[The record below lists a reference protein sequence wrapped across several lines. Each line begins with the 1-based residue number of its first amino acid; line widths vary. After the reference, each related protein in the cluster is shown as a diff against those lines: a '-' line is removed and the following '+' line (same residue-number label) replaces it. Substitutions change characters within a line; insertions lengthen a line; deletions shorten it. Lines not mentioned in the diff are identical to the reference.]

1 MRLRSGLWSLA
12 VAAALHLVAPVAAA
26 SAEPD
31 AAQADEAAAT
41 EAPSKKSP
49 RKSKAKAPDGAAAN
63 IATPPMWRIADDDT
77 EIILLG
83 TFHILPPDVQ
93 WRSPDL
99 GRAIDAAD
107 EIWFEAEVDTPA
119 AQAETLRI
127 LKTEGFLK
135 KGAKLSTLLDAD
147 DANKLEG
154 ITTSLDVPFAAIDL
168 MRPWQ
173 AFLVLSVELIKSKG
187 FDPSAGLEN
196 RLLSEGR
203 ARGRNFVFLESVR
216 QQLGF
221 FTKLQPEVEK
231 SLLTLTVRD
240 WEKQTEEFDKL
251 FVAWKVGD
259 TDAIDALMNQ
269 PMREETPEVYKVL
282 VVDRNKAWAA
292 RIRQALDSPG
302 RKLIAVG
309 AAHLVG
315 ADGVPAMLETE
326 GVLAPR
332 YGLAANDNAAPAD
345 AAPKA
350 GKKKKKKKEKT
361 ASGDEAAPVES
372 TETMEEPS
380 EPADAPEP
388 DAASSE
394 PESEPDGP
402 PPAGEVPDPL

>member
-12 VAAALHLVAPVAAA
+12 VAAALYLAAA
-26 SAEPD
+26 PAEAGAGPE
-31 AAQADEAAAT
+31 AALADEPAAL
-41 EAPSKKSP
+41 EAPPKKAP
-49 RKSKAKAPDGAAAN
+49 RRSKSKDAPGAAAAN

-93 WRSPDL
+93 WRSPEL

-107 EIWFEAEVDTPA
+107 EIWFEAEVDTPS

-135 KGAKLSTLLDAD
+135 KGAKLSTLLEAD
-147 DANKLEG
+147 DATRLEG
-154 ITTSLDVPFAAIDL
+154 IATSLDVPFAAVDV

-203 ARGRNFVFLESVR
+203 ARGRNFVFLESVPE
-216 QQLGF
+216 QLGF
-221 FTKLQPEVEK
+221 FTKLQPDVEK

-251 FVAWKVGD
+251 FIAWKAGD
-259 TDAIDALMNQ
+259 ADAIDALMNQ
-269 PMREETPEVYKVL
+269 TMREETPEVYKVL
-282 VVDRNKAWAA
+282 VVDRNKAWTA

-315 ADGVPAMLETE
+315 ADGVPAMLEAD

-332 YGLAANDNAAPAD
+332 YGLAANDNDAPAD
-345 AAPKA
+345 A
-350 GKKKKKKKEKT
+350 GLKKREKKKKEK
-361 ASGDEAAPVES
+361 
-372 TETMEEPS
+372 
-380 EPADAPEP
+380 
-388 DAASSE
+388 AASSDE
-394 PESEPDGP
+394 PAPDGTDETVNQPLELSDPAEHEAPAAASGPDGP
-402 PPAGEVPDPL
+402 PPADEVPDPS